1 MSKPLKIA
9 LVQTEVLPGKP
20 RDNADNIIRLMS
32 EAKRNDAQLAVFSEM
47 TVPGYLLGDTWESE
61 SFLADCTAQN
71 ERIIAATNQLG
82 IAVMF
87 GSVAVDPAKRNNDG
101 RIRKY
106 NSFFTAQHGKLVTT
120 AKAPY
125 PFSIKTLLP
134 NYREFDD
141 SRYFFSLRKL
151 AYELNVS
158 PRDLLLPLPITINGE
173 PYLIGRLICEDGW
186 GENYDLQ
193 VADAL
198 VGRSLEQYGKSP
210 DIFINISSSPFTL
223 GKNEKRHRVF
233 GDNSC
238 RHNIPLLY
246 INHTGIQNNG
256 KTIYTFDGSSTAY
269 DNRGKVIVSAASY
282 SKDILY
288 IEYTKST
295 KAINFTG
302 RRNPCTTPVSCET
315 ESIFAALSYGIKHF
329 LISTGI
335 NKVVIGIS
343 GGIDSAVAAALY
355 ATVLPPENLLLINM
369 PGQFNSVTTKDLARR
384 LAQAIG
390 CRYAVAPIED
400 SVNLTVNQIDN
411 TPVYFKGSV
420 TNFKVSDFIR
430 ENIQARDRSARVLA
444 GFAAAFGGAFTCNAN
459 KAELTVGYSTLYG
472 DQAGFLCA
480 LADLWKYQVYD
491 LARYLNRQVFKREI
505 IPQGTI
511 DIVPSAELSSA
522 QNVDAGKGDPLTYP
536 YHDYLFR
543 SFIERWDKA
552 TPADLLKWY
561 EEDIIDSEL
570 GCEPGLTKRLFPS
583 PDKFIEDLEKWWQC
597 FTGLGIAKR
606 IQAPPVLAVS
616 RRAYG
621 FDHRESQNGVYYT
634 TDYLSRKNRLINDL
648 SR

>member
-9 LVQTEVLPGKP
+9 LVQTEVLPGRP
-20 RDNADNIIRLMS
+20 RDNADNIIKLLA
-32 EAKRNDAQLAVFSEM
+32 EAKNNGARLAVFSEM
-47 TVPGYLLGDTWESE
+47 AVPGYLLGDTWESA
-61 SFLADCTAQN
+61 SFLADCVLQN
-71 ERIIAATNQLG
+71 ERIIAATRELD
-82 IAVMF
+82 IAVIF
-87 GSVAVDPAKRNNDG
+87 GSVATDPVKRNHDG
-101 RIRKY
+101 RTRKY
-106 NSFFTAQHGKLVTT
+106 NSFFTAQDGKLVT
-120 AKAPY
+120 AGKAPY

-151 AYELNVS
+151 AGELKVS
-158 PRDLLLPLPITINGE
+158 PRDLLLPLPVTLDGE
-173 PYLIGRLICEDGW
+173 TYLIGRLICEDGW
-186 GENYDLQ
+186 GDDYDLQ

-198 VGRSLEQYGKSP
+198 VDNSLAQYGRPP
-210 DIFINISSSPFTL
+210 DVFINISSSPFTL

-233 GDNSC
+233 GDNSR

-256 KTIYTFDGSSTAY
+256 KTIYTFDGSSTVY
-269 DNRGKVIVSAASY
+269 DNKGKVIASAASY
-282 SKDILY
+282 SEEILY
-288 IEYTKST
+288 VEYAKAT
-295 KAINFTG
+295 KAVTVADH
-302 RRNPCTTPVSCET
+302 RHACLTPAAGET
-315 ESIFAALSYGIKHF
+315 ASIYAALSYGIKHF
-329 LISTGI
+329 LASAGIS
-335 NKVVIGIS
+335 KVVIGIS

-369 PGQFNSVTTKDLARR
+369 PGQFNSATTKDLAGR

-411 TPVYFKGSV
+411 TPVYFQENA
-420 TNFKVSDFIR
+420 THFTVSDFIR

-444 GFAAAFGGAFTCNAN
+444 GFAAAFGGSFTCNAN

-480 LADLWKYQVYD
+480 LADLWKRQIYD
-491 LARYLNRQVFKREI
+491 LARYLNKEVFQREV

-511 DIVPSAELSSA
+511 DIVPSAELSPA
-522 QNVDAGKGDPLTYP
+522 QNVDAGQGDPIIYQ

-552 TPADLLKWY
+552 APADLLRWY
-561 EEDIIDSEL
+561 EEDVIDSEL
-570 GCEPGLTKRLFPS
+570 GCEAGLTKKLFPS
-583 PDKFIEDLEKWWQC
+583 PDKFIEDLEKWWRC
-597 FTGLGIAKR
+597 FAGLGVAKR

-634 TDYLSRKNRLINDL
+634 TDYLTRKNRLLKDL